1 MAKLFSRSCWQFY
14 FKDKL
19 KQLGYLAGLMVLAGL
34 VVVTTNLQF
43 HSSKRLKK
51 LSQVCVYK
59 PCKLNHLSL
68 RTLLRGRS
76 LGIIMLWSSLS
87 TVALVATNLLDNRHF
102 YLKYQVLLMVL
113 LPNRALLAATK
124 YQTLVVIYP

>member
-51 LSQVCVYK
+51 LSQVCVYT

-68 RTLLRGRS
+68 RTLLKGRS
-76 LGIIMLWSSLS
+76 LGIMMLWPSLS
-87 TVALVATNLLDNRHF
+87 TVALVTTNLLDNRHF
-102 YLKYQVLLMVL
+102 YLKYQLLLMVL

-124 YQTLVVIYP
+124 YQTLVLIYP